1 MYPYFHIILPSYS
14 LLAFIGGFFSLIFIY
29 LRLEKFDIDFDI
41 FLKMF
46 IFCIIGGFIG
56 SKVLFVITHVSWLVE
71 NFTLYNLIILFLKSG
86 YVYYGGLFGVL
97 ISIIMCT
104 KDNLYIRKRIFRMI
118 APAIPLFHCFGR
130 IGCFLAGCCYGIS
143 LKVNIN
149 LFGFLLLDKLP
160 VQLIESLFEFIMFII
175 LLIFINRNN
184 MIDGVTEYLIAYGV
198 FRFMIEF
205 FRGDS
210 IRGIFCGLSTSQ
222 WISAI
227 IVIEI
232 VYSIFKSKRTFNLNV

>member
-29 LRLEKFDIDFDI
+29 LRLEKFEIDFDI

-46 IFCIIGGFIG
+46 IFCVIGGFIG
-56 SKVLFVITHVSWLVE
+56 SKVLFVITHIPWLIE
-71 NFTLYNLIILFLKSG
+71 NFTLYNLMILFLQG
-86 YVYYGGLFGVL
+86 GFVYYGGLFGVL
-97 ISIIMCT
+97 ISIIICT
-104 KDNLYIRKRIFRMI
+104 RRNIDLRKRIFRMI

-130 IGCFLAGCCYGIS
+130 IGCFLAGCCYGIE
-143 LKVNIN
+143 LKVNIS

-160 VQLIESLFEFIMFII
+160 VQLIEASFEFIMFIV
-175 LLIFINRNN
+175 LLIIINKNN
-184 MIDGVTEYLIAYGV
+184 IINGVTEYLIAYGI

-205 FRGDS
+205 FRGDN

-227 IVIEI
+227 IIIEI
-232 VYSIFKSKRTFNLNV
+232 VCSILKSKRASNLNV